1 MVALQRMVERIHF
14 SEQAQDKQQ
23 EEEEEEGAGAKFR
36 VEVTSHNSWYA
47 HYVLTC

>member
-1 MVALQRMVERIHF
+1 MVERIHF

-36 VEVTSHNSWYA
+36 VEVTSHNS
-47 HYVLTC
+47 